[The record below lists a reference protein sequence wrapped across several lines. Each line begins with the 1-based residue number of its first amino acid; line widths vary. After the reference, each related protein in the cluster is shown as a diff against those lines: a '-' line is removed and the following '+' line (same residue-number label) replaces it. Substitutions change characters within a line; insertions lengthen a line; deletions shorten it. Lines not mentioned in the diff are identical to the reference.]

1 LDKIS
6 LIGKTQDELEDLACS
21 MGEKP
26 FRGRQLFNWLY
37 ARRTADFDAMTNLSK
52 SFRQKLADTVRIGS
66 LTLAEKAVSPASA
79 SIKYLFELDDKNVI
93 ESVFIPESGRKTLC
107 ISSQAGCALK
117 CAFCASGQ
125 IGLRRNLTVGEIVE
139 QVVFVER
146 DTGLEV
152 SNIVFMGMGEPFKNY
167 ENVIKAAELMKHEDG
182 IAIGSR
188 RIVISTAGIVPAIY
202 QYADE
207 GHKFKLAVSLHSAI
221 NEERK
226 KLVPISAKYTV
237 EKLMEA
243 VRYYIKKSGRRPT
256 FEYVLLSGINDT
268 RRDAEAL
275 KKMVRNMPCKINLI
289 PYNPVVETFQRPDAE
304 RVDRFAQWLLPLR
317 APVSVRWSKG
327 VDIDAACG
335 QLAGKRLSDINK
347 V

>member
-1 LDKIS
+1 MDKIS
-6 LIGKTQDELEDLACS
+6 LIGKTLDELEELACS
-21 MGEKP
+21 MGEKS

-37 ARRTADFDAMTNLSK
+37 ARKAVDFDAMTNLSK
-52 SFRQKLADTVRIGS
+52 SFRQKLADTVRIGQ
-66 LTLAEKAVSPASA
+66 LTLAEKVVSSASA

-93 ESVFIPESGRKTLC
+93 ESVFIPESGRRTLC

-117 CAFCASGQ
+117 CVFCATGQ
-125 IGLRRNLTVGEIVE
+125 IGLRRNLTAGEIVE
-139 QVVFVER
+139 QVVFVEQ

-167 ENVIKAAELMKHEDG
+167 ENVIKAADLIKHEDG
-182 IAIGSR
+182 IAVGSR

-221 NEERK
+221 NEERE
-226 KLVPISAKYTV
+226 KLMPISAKYTV
-237 EKLMEA
+237 EKLTEA
-243 VRYYIKKSGRRPT
+243 VRYYIKQSGKRPT
-256 FEYVLLSGINDT
+256 FEYVLLSGVNDT

-275 KKMVRNMPCKINLI
+275 KKMVRNTPCKINLI
-289 PYNPVVETFQRPDAE
+289 PYNPVVEAYRRPDEE
-304 RVDRFAQWLLPLR
+304 RVNQFAQWLLPLR

-335 QLAGKRLSDINK
+335 QLAGKRLADVHK

>member
-1 LDKIS
+1 MDKIS
-6 LIGKTQDELEDLACS
+6 LIGKTLDELEELACS
-21 MGEKP
+21 MGEKS

-37 ARRTADFDAMTNLSK
+37 ARKAADFDAMTNLSK
-52 SFRQKLADTVRIGS
+52 SFRQKLADTVRIGQ

-93 ESVFIPESGRKTLC
+93 ESVFIPESGRRTLC

-117 CAFCASGQ
+117 CVFCATGQ
-125 IGLRRNLTVGEIVE
+125 IGLRRNLTAGEIVE
-139 QVVFVER
+139 QVVFVEQ

-167 ENVIKAAELMKHEDG
+167 ENVIKAADLIKHEDG
-182 IAIGSR
+182 IAVGSR

-221 NEERK
+221 NEERE
-226 KLVPISAKYTV
+226 KLMPISAKYTV
-237 EKLMEA
+237 EKLTEA
-243 VRYYIKKSGRRPT
+243 VRYYIKQSGKRPT
-256 FEYVLLSGINDT
+256 FEYVLLSGVNDT

-275 KKMVRNMPCKINLI
+275 KKMVRNTPCKINLI
-289 PYNPVVETFQRPDAE
+289 PYNPVVEAYRRPDEE
-304 RVDRFAQWLLPLR
+304 RVNQFAQWLLPLR

-335 QLAGKRLSDINK
+335 QLAGKRLADVHK

>member
-1 LDKIS
+1 
-6 LIGKTQDELEDLACS
+6 
-21 MGEKP
+21 
-26 FRGRQLFNWLY
+26 FNWLY
-37 ARRTADFDAMTNLSK
+37 ARKAADFDAMTNLSK
-52 SFRQKLADTVRIGS
+52 SFRQKLADTVRIGQ

-93 ESVFIPESGRKTLC
+93 ESVFIPESGRRTLC

-117 CAFCASGQ
+117 CVFCATGQ
-125 IGLRRNLTVGEIVE
+125 IGLRRNLTAGEIVE
-139 QVVFVER
+139 QVVFVEQ

-167 ENVIKAAELMKHEDG
+167 ENVIKAADLIKHEDG
-182 IAIGSR
+182 IAVGSR

-221 NEERK
+221 NEERE
-226 KLVPISAKYTV
+226 KLMPISAKYTV
-237 EKLMEA
+237 EKLTEA
-243 VRYYIKKSGRRPT
+243 VRYYIKQSGKRPT
-256 FEYVLLSGINDT
+256 FEYVLLSGVNDT

-275 KKMVRNMPCKINLI
+275 KKMVRNTPCKINLI
-289 PYNPVVETFQRPDAE
+289 PYNPVVEAYRRPDEE
-304 RVDRFAQWLLPLR
+304 RVNQFAQWLLPLR

-335 QLAGKRLSDINK
+335 QLAGKRLADVHK